1 MIYGP
6 HITYFYSFE
15 CIILKIEVTL
25 KYTIVYIIHF
35 TTLVCNGT
43 IGSWTMIKSR
53 DINFFRILG
62 TPPLFIDSNAAS
74 KRCWPYCG
82 EGYVSQYF
90 EDHKDPF
97 DGDLWPPPKIELK
110 HDLTQITQPLSK
122 IINLFLSKKH
132 FGWYVEPFVRIS
144 NFRVLKREQKSINIS
159 PHPPTQYKVSNE
171 GSGSK

>member
-6 HITYFYSFE
+6 HITYISLRTQNSKNWGHFELHKIVLTWSLFILQLQFAPAQLEVELWSSQGISISFE
-15 CIILKIEVTL
+15 LKKNCT
-25 KYTIVYIIHF
+25 F
-35 TTLVCNGT
+35 
-43 IGSWTMIKSR
+43 SR
-53 DINFFRILG
+53 
-62 TPPLFIDSNAAS
+62 DSNATS

-97 DGDLWPPPKIELK
+97 DDDLWPPPKIELK

-132 FGWYVEPFVRIS
+132 FR
-144 NFRVLKREQKSINIS
+144 
-159 PHPPTQYKVSNE
+159 
-171 GSGSK
+171 